1 MMDETTDVE
10 KVELLRDTINEL
22 KTQLSGMVK
31 KKTEAQQKLEDIKS
45 KLKLTRD
52 EEHKTEERMKDIL
65 DVEAKF
71 EELMSEENRLEREK
85 VKAEDELNKIQ
96 KTLSDIKDLNKNP

>member
-1 MMDETTDVE
+1 MDETTDVE